1 MNQNTKDIKREKPKL
16 KTVLLQGKLSLLKL
30 KDSYERE
37 LSITHLETF
46 LSQYQIKS
54 LIGFTLY
61 LSEIWKELS
70 THSENKK
77 KGINRISFTRYFPLP
92 GLINIRL
99 FNIFDMNKNNYL
111 SPREFIEGMTVLF
124 SESLNKLIKFTFCF
138 YDFDNDGYINRDD
151 IRIVLS
157 YIPILYDFEEMVICN
172 EELYNSL
179 NDIFGKKEKMD
190 LSQFNYSII
199 DEENYELI
207 IPIISFFYERKP
219 FDNEE
224 IDLFYQNYINNSKG
238 NIYEIDGI
246 VNIEKIEDLKDNN
259 KDDLK
264 SNLIKD
270 SKVKSPQKIKGEYPK
285 DFPILNIEENK
296 CFSNKELIKVDNIS
310 NENTKNVT
318 KKHSTPTLQNQIGE
332 KLKLMATSAGFLK
345 IRKTIPTIINSCKL
359 LKNFEIENLIQN
371 KNENDNQNESFF
383 NSEDEF
389 EDDEYDEL
397 KFNGQLN
404 LNKNKKNRI
413 NEDNQY
419 ESYLYKLTSS
429 SHKLKKIYFRLYNKD
444 LFYFKTKKSKYHQGM
459 HNLNGYFLEINE
471 ENNIETIN
479 NKQYYFFTL
488 INPKIKNHKYFTDD
502 IEIYENWIN
511 ILKSITN
518 YEKIEDLYSIKDEIG
533 HGKFSKVYLAK
544 EKKTKRKVAIKRIE
558 KENLS
563 QNDLDLIKTEIDILK
578 VCQHP
583 NIIKLYN
590 IIETSKTIEII
601 MEYCPGGNLYY
612 YLLKRK
618 FNIKEEEIVK
628 IIHKISTAVFT
639 MHNLGIIHR
648 DLKLSNIV
656 MTDTTSFADIRI
668 LDFGLS
674 KILGPGEKCN
684 ESYGTPGYAAPEV
697 IRQNKYD
704 FKADIWSIGVITYF
718 LFSSKLPFDYVNK
731 GNGKKDFIKNTL
743 EDEVKFTGKEWDNV
757 SKEGIKFIMDLMN
770 KNVNE
775 RIDIKKVLEHE
786 WIKKY
791 YNDNVKDRKLSK
803 KTYGYRGSDFRM
815 YASIMKNKIEKVDV
829 TNRKNN
835 SNSQNNMI
843 IVRKNSD

>member
-1 MNQNTKDIKREKPKL
+1 MDENSKEIKRLKPKL
-16 KTVLLQGKLSLLKL
+16 KTVVYKEKLSLLKL
-30 KDSYERE
+30 NDSRK
-37 LSITHLETF
+37 LSITNLETF

-70 THSENKK
+70 IHSENKA
-77 KGINRISFTRYFPLP
+77 KGINRVSFKRYFPLP
-92 GLINIRL
+92 GLLNVRL
-99 FNIFDMNKNNYL
+99 FNLFDINKNNYL
-111 SPREFIEGMTVLF
+111 SPRGFIEGMTVLF
-124 SESLNKLIKFTFCF
+124 SESLTKLIKFVFCF
-138 YDFDNDGYINRDD
+138 YDFNNDGYVERDD
-151 IRIVLS
+151 IRVVLS
-157 YIPILYDFEEMVICN
+157 YIPILYDFEEMINCN
-172 EELYNSL
+172 EELFNAL

-190 LSQFNYSII
+190 LSQFTNSII

-207 IPIISFFYERKP
+207 IPIFSYFYEKKP

-224 IDLFYQNYINNSKG
+224 IDLFYQSFINNSKG
-238 NIYEIDGI
+238 NIYEIEGI
-246 VNIEKIEDLKDNN
+246 VNIEKIEDLKDNL

-264 SNLIKD
+264 LNLQDLKEN
-270 SKVKSPQKIKGEYPK
+270 SPQKIKIKNQKE
-285 DFPILNIEENK
+285 FPIVNVEENK
-296 CFSNKELIKVDNIS
+296 YFSNKEIAKVNNIPKP
-310 NENTKNVT
+310 NINNFPRRK
-318 KKHSTPTLQNQIGE
+318 STPFLHSQMDE

-345 IRKTIPTIINSCKL
+345 IRKTIPTIINSCKI
-359 LKNFEIENLIQN
+359 LKHFEVENLII
-371 KNENDNQNESFF
+371 KENEKENEKDNNSYFD
-383 NSEDEF
+383 SEDES
-389 EDDEYDEL
+389 EDDEYEGI
-397 KFNGQLN
+397 KFDGQLN
-404 LNKNKKNRI
+404 LKKNKKNK
-413 NEDNQY
+413 NYEDNKY
-419 ESYLYKLTSS
+419 ESYLYKLTPS
-429 SHKLKKIYFRLYNKD
+429 SHNLKKMYFKLYNKD

-488 INPKIKNHKYFTDD
+488 INPKIKNHKYLTDD

-511 ILKSITN
+511 ILKNITN
-518 YEKIEDLYSIKDEIG
+518 YEKTEDLYIIKNEIG
-533 HGKFSKVYLAK
+533 NGKFSKVYLGI
-544 EKKTKRKVAIKRIE
+544 EKKTNRKVAIKRVQ
-558 KENLS
+558 KDNLS
-563 QNDLDLIKTEIDILK
+563 EDDLDLIKTEIDILK

-583 NIIKLYN
+583 NVIKLYN

-601 MEYCPGGNLYY
+601 MEYCPGDNLYY
-612 YLLKRK
+612 YLSKRN
-618 FNIKEEEIVK
+618 FIIKEEEIVK

-656 MTDTTSFADIRI
+656 MTDSTSFADIRI

-718 LFSSKLPFDYVNK
+718 LFCAKLPFDYINK

-743 EDEVKFTGKEWDNV
+743 EDEVKFIGKEWDNV
-757 SKEGIKFIMDLMN
+757 SKEGIQFIKDLMN
-770 KNVNE
+770 KNVDE
-775 RIDIKKVLEHE
+775 RVDIKKVLEHE

-803 KTYGYRGSDFRM
+803 ISYAHKRSDFRL
-815 YASIMKNKIEKVDV
+815 YSTIMKSNFETVNINN
-829 TNRKNN
+829 TKNN
-835 SNSQNNMI
+835 SVSQNN
-843 IVRKNSD
+843 IVSIRKNSE